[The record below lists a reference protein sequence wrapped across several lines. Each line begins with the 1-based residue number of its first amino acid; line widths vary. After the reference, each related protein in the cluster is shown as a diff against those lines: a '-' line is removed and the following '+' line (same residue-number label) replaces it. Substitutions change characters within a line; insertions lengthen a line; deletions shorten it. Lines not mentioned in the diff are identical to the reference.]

1 MAFVILTVKYPTN
14 QQIDLMLPDNVPC
27 QFLTD
32 ALFEILDLP
41 SSIKPPV
48 TFKVGADTKEAKVI
62 PPESTL
68 AEAGILCGSYLHLV
82 TSKIVTK
89 PEIYLVAGNGNKY
102 ILHQTTLIGRND
114 FSAQIRVDIDL
125 SQLSRRRVVSRQHAV
140 IKLAKDNHYI
150 LEDLSKRGTWVNG
163 RRVDEETT
171 LENGDVIDFGPPGE
185 GGRLTFVE
193 LNPSESRTK
202 KTEEKS
208 VQESEPKPRE
218 MQTGPLLEITQPSL
232 VSEYADIYP
241 ITRTPFTIGRPDKR
255 QAPDLDLT
263 RLESSV
269 EKPISSRSHCMVLER
284 NGIFELYAHD
294 TANGTYV
301 NGVELAPRD
310 YKELGNNDIIQFGY
324 GGVQLTFRIP
334 TSPPLTPHSQ

>member
-125 SQLSRRRVVSRQHAV
+125 SQLSRQRVVSRQHAV

-150 LEDLSKRGTWVNG
+150 LEDLSKR
-163 RRVDEETT
+163 
-171 LENGDVIDFGPPGE
+171 
-185 GGRLTFVE
+185 
-193 LNPSESRTK
+193 
-202 KTEEKS
+202 
-208 VQESEPKPRE
+208 
-218 MQTGPLLEITQPSL
+218 
-232 VSEYADIYP
+232 
-241 ITRTPFTIGRPDKR
+241 
-255 QAPDLDLT
+255 
-263 RLESSV
+263 
-269 EKPISSRSHCMVLER
+269 
-284 NGIFELYAHD
+284 
-294 TANGTYV
+294 
-301 NGVELAPRD
+301 
-310 YKELGNNDIIQFGY
+310 
-324 GGVQLTFRIP
+324 
-334 TSPPLTPHSQ
+334 